1 MKLSIEEIVKMT
13 ETFERD
19 AKRIVIV
26 QHDGEFARYLFEV
39 PDGVHLAPGDTVVC
53 DTRKGEANAVCVTHS
68 IVCGENA
75 FEAFVK
81 LTGATLPL
89 RKIVGKYEVNRFVEE
104 N

>member
-1 MKLSIEEIVKMT
+1 MKLSIEEIVKMA

-26 QHDGEFARYLFEV
+26 QHEGKNARYLFEV

-53 DTRKGEANAVCVTHS
+53 DTCKGEANAVCVTHS

-89 RKIVGKYEVNRFVEE
+89 RKIVGKYELNRFGLV